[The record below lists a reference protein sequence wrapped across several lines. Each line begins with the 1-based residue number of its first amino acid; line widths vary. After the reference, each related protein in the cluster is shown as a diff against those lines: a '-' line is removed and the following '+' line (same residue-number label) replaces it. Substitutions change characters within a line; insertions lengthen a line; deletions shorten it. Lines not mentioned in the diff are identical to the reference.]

1 MIITLIVL
9 KPTAIINSK
18 MAIIIVIF
26 DVHVIALHGGWS
38 ISLEWTYNL
47 TLALQLL
54 PITHSQA
61 LLINLNRNY
70 SDAMGFGALLS
81 SPFSKGSI

>member
-1 MIITLIVL
+1 M

-26 DVHVIALHGGWS
+26 DVHVIAFTVVGPSVWNG
-38 ISLEWTYNL
+38 L

-70 SDAMGFGALLS
+70 SAAMGFGALLS
-81 SPFSKGSI
+81 SPISKGSI